1 MLCRAYRRQYG
12 CDFISAMPTNI
23 YGPGDNFDLRS
34 SHVVPALIAKA
45 YAAKASGSRE
55 MPVWGSGRPRR
66 ELMYVDDVADA
77 IVYLM
82 QNYSGE
88 EHVNIGVGYDAT
100 VGEIA
105 TLIARIAG
113 FEPHLRFDTSMPDG
127 APQKLLDSSRLKAL
141 GWRPR
146 TSLEDG
152 LRRTCEWYVNS
163 GATGVR
169 HTGPAGASR

>member
-1 MLCRAYRRQYG
+1 
-12 CDFISAMPTNI
+12 
-23 YGPGDNFDLRS
+23 
-34 SHVVPALIAKA
+34 
-45 YAAKASGSRE
+45 
-55 MPVWGSGRPRR
+55 
-66 ELMYVDDVADA
+66 MYVDDVADA

-82 QNYSGE
+82 QNYAGE
-88 EHVNIGVGYDAT
+88 EHVNVGVGYDAT

-113 FEPHLRFDTSMPDG
+113 FEPQLRFDTAMPDG

-152 LRRTCEWYVNS
+152 LRRTCDWYVNNV
-163 GATGVR
+163 ATGVR
-169 HTGPAGASR
+169 QSGPARARS